1 MVQGQGDSQEEGQE
15 EGQEMRTPPGAWVYL
30 TDLHRGVIILSEGPP
45 EASDGGDTRICI
57 VLDAAGIGLE

>member
-1 MVQGQGDSQEEGQE
+1 MT
-15 EGQEMRTPPGAWVYL
+15 TPPGAWVYL

-57 VLDAAGIGLE
+57 VLDAAGNELR